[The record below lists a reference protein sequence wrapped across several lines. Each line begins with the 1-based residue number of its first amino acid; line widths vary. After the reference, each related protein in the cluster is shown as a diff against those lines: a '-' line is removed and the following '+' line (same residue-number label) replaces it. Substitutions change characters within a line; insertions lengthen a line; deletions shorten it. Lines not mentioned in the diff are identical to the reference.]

1 MIDIS
6 SLAGPLVNG
15 ILWGGLFALIG
26 MGLSLVFGVMNLI
39 NVAHGD
45 LVILGTYFAFF
56 LSTGLV
62 MRQDLPIAMD
72 PILSL
77 VIVMPVMFGLGFA
90 IQKLLLNRAFTVSA
104 EAPLIIAFG
113 ISLIIQ
119 NTALKLWSPMARSL
133 TPPYALDV
141 FLIGPLRIR
150 LVYVIA
156 FVAALIMVFLLREFL
171 RRTYLGRA
179 ISATAQNK
187 KASHLMGINT
197 SRVYSF
203 AFAIAMAVS
212 AVAGV
217 CLGLIFSF
225 TPQKGIQ
232 FLIIAFGV
240 VIIGGLGSIAGTLVG
255 GIIMGLV
262 MTFGGFFLGL
272 HWQMLLL
279 YLIVI
284 VVLAAR
290 PQGIFGR

>member
-1 MIDIS
+1 MIDMS

-45 LVILGTYFAFF
+45 LVILATYFAFF

-62 MRQDLPIAMD
+62 LRQDLPLAMD

-90 IQKLLLNRAFTVSA
+90 IQKLLLNRALTVSA

-119 NTALKLWSPMARSL
+119 NVALKLWSPMSRSL

-141 FLIGPLRIR
+141 FVIGPLRIR

-179 ISATAQNK
+179 ISATAQHK
-187 KASHLMGINT
+187 K
-197 SRVYSF
+197 
-203 AFAIAMAVS
+203 
-212 AVAGV
+212 GV
-217 CLGLIFSF
+217 CRSRHMPGSDFFIYA
-225 TPQKGIQ
+225 TKGNTIPHYRLWRGHNRRSGQ
-232 FLIIAFGV
+232 YSGD
-240 VIIGGLGSIAGTLVG
+240 IAGRHNHGAGYDFRRL
-255 GIIMGLV
+255 
-262 MTFGGFFLGL
+262 FP
-272 HWQMLLL
+272 
-279 YLIVI
+279 
-284 VVLAAR
+284 R
-290 PQGIFGR
+290 S

>member
-45 LVILGTYFAFF
+45 LVILATYFAFF

-62 MRQDLPIAMD
+62 LRQDLPVGMD

-90 IQKLLLNRAFTVSA
+90 IQKFLLNRAFTVSA

-113 ISLIIQ
+113 VGLIIQ
-119 NTALKLWSPMARSL
+119 NAALRFWTPMSRSL
-133 TPPYALDV
+133 TPPYALEA
-141 FLIGPLRIR
+141 FMIGPVRVR
-150 LVYVIA
+150 VVYVIA
-156 FVAALIMVFLLREFL
+156 FAAALIMVFLMREFL
-171 RRTYLGRA
+171 KRTYLGRA

-187 KASHLMGINT
+187 NAAHLMGINT
-197 SRVYSF
+197 SRVYAF
-203 AFAIAMAVS
+203 AFAIAMAI
-212 AVAGV
+212 AAIAGV

-225 TPQKGIQ
+225 TPESGVA

-240 VIIGGLGSIAGTLVG
+240 VIIGGLGSMVGTLLG
-255 GIIMGLV
+255 GIIMGLA
-262 MTFGGFFLGL
+262 MTLGGSLIGMR
-272 HWQMLLL
+272 WQMLIL

>member
-26 MGLSLVFGVMNLI
+26 MGMSLVFGVMNLI

-45 LVILGTYFAFF
+45 LVILATYFAFF
-56 LSTGLV
+56 LSTGLF
-62 MRQDLPIAMD
+62 MRYNLPFDMD

-77 VIVMPVMFGLGFA
+77 VIIIPVMFGLGYA
-90 IQKLLLNRAFTVSA
+90 IQKFLMSRAFKVSA

-119 NTALKLWSPMARSL
+119 NVALRFWTPMSRSL

-141 FLIGPLRIR
+141 FVIGPLRIR

-156 FVAALIMVFLLREFL
+156 FVAALIIVFLLREFL

-187 KASHLMGINT
+187 SAAHLMGVNT
-197 SRVYSF
+197 GRVYSF
-203 AFAIAMAVS
+203 AFAIAMAVA

-225 TPQKGIQ
+225 TPEKGIQ

-240 VIIGGLGSIAGTLVG
+240 VIIGGLGSMVGTLLG

-262 MTFGGFFLGL
+262 MTFGGFFLDTN
-272 HWQMLLL
+272 WQMLLV
-279 YLIVI
+279 YLVVI

-290 PQGIFGR
+290 PQGILGR

>member
-1 MIDIS
+1 MVDIS

-45 LVILGTYFAFF
+45 LVILATYFAFF
-56 LSTGLV
+56 LSTGIVL
-62 MRQDLPIAMD
+62 RHNLPLDID

-77 VIVMPVMFGLGFA
+77 VIIIPVMFGLGYA
-90 IQKLLLNRAFTVSA
+90 IQKFLLNRARTVSA

-119 NTALKLWSPMARSL
+119 NAALRLWTPMARRL

-141 FLIGPLRIR
+141 FIIGPVRIP
-150 LVYVIA
+150 LVYLIA

-187 KASHLMGINT
+187 RASHLMGVNT
-197 SRVYSF
+197 GRVYSF
-203 AFAIAMAVS
+203 AFAIAMAVA
-212 AVAGV
+212 AVAGI

-225 TPQKGIQ
+225 TPEKGIA

-240 VIIGGLGSIAGTLVG
+240 VIIGGLGSMVGTLLG

-262 MTFGGFFLGL
+262 MTFGGFLL
-272 HWQMLLL
+272 DTRWQMLLL
-279 YLIVI
+279 YLVVI

-290 PQGIFGR
+290 PQGILGR

>member
-6 SLAGPLVNG
+6 SLADPLVNG

-45 LVILGTYFAFF
+45 LVILTSYFAFL

-62 MRQDLPIAMD
+62 LTHNLPLDMD

-77 VIVMPVMFGLGFA
+77 VIIIPAMFGLGFA
-90 IQKLLLNRAFTVSA
+90 IQKFLLNRAFAVSA

-119 NTALKLWSPMARSL
+119 NTALKLWSPMSRSL
-133 TPPYALDV
+133 MPPYTLDV
-141 FLIGPLRIR
+141 FVIGPLRIR
-150 LVYVIA
+150 LVYLIA
-156 FVAALIMVFLLREFL
+156 FVAALIVVFLLREFL

-187 KASHLMGINT
+187 KASLLMGINT
-197 SRVYSF
+197 GRVYSF
-203 AFAIAMAVS
+203 AFAIAMAVA

-225 TPQKGIQ
+225 TPTSGIS
-232 FLIIAFGV
+232 FLLIAFGV
-240 VIIGGLGSIAGTLVG
+240 VIIGGLGSMVGTLLG

-262 MTFGGFFLGL
+262 MSLGGFFLNL
-272 HWQMLLL
+272 RWQMLLL
-279 YLIVI
+279 YLVVI

-290 PQGIFGR
+290 PRGIFGR

>member
-6 SLAGPLVNG
+6 TLAGPLVNG

-45 LVILGTYFAFF
+45 LVILATYFAFF
-56 LSTGLV
+56 LSTGLF
-62 MRQDLPIAMD
+62 MRYDLPFDMD

-77 VIVMPVMFGLGFA
+77 VIIIPVMFGLGYA
-90 IQKLLLNRAFTVSA
+90 IQKFLMSRAFKVSA

-119 NTALKLWSPMARSL
+119 NVALRFWTPYARTL
-133 TPPYALDV
+133 TPSYALHA
-141 FLIGPLRIR
+141 FEIGPLRIR
-150 LVYVIA
+150 VVYVIA
-156 FVAALIMVFLLREFL
+156 FVAALIIVFLIREFL

-179 ISATAQNK
+179 I
-187 KASHLMGINT
+187 
-197 SRVYSF
+197 
-203 AFAIAMAVS
+203 VS
-212 AVAGV
+212 LAGV

-225 TPQKGIQ
+225 TPEKGIQ

-240 VIIGGLGSIAGTLVG
+240 VIIGGLGSMVGTLLG

-262 MTFGGFFLGL
+262 MTFGGLIDTN
-272 HWQMLLL
+272 WQMLLV
-279 YLIVI
+279 YLVVI

>member
-26 MGLSLVFGVMNLI
+26 MGMSLVFGVMNLI

-45 LVILGTYFAFF
+45 LVILATYFAFF

-62 MRQDLPIAMD
+62 LRYSLPLDLD

-77 VIVMPVMFGLGFA
+77 VIIVPVMFGLGFA
-90 IQKLLLNRAFTVSA
+90 IQKFLLNRALTVSA

-119 NTALKLWSPMARSL
+119 NIALKLWSPMSRSL
-133 TPPYALDV
+133 MPPYALDV
-141 FLIGPLRIR
+141 FVIGPLRIR
-150 LVYVIA
+150 LVYLIA

-197 SRVYSF
+197 GRVYSF
-203 AFAIAMAVS
+203 AYAIAMAVA

-225 TPQKGIQ
+225 TPDKGIQ

-240 VIIGGLGSIAGTLVG
+240 VIIGGLGSMVGTLLG

-262 MTFGGFFLGL
+262 MTFGGFFLNL
-272 HWQMLLL
+272 HWQMLLV
-279 YLIVI
+279 YLVVI
-284 VVLAAR
+284 VVLAVR

>member
-1 MIDIS
+1 II
-6 SLAGPLVNG
+6 
-15 ILWGGLFALIG
+15 
-26 MGLSLVFGVMNLI
+26 
-39 NVAHGD
+39 
-45 LVILGTYFAFF
+45 
-56 LSTGLV
+56 
-62 MRQDLPIAMD
+62 
-72 PILSL
+72 
-77 VIVMPVMFGLGFA
+77 PVMFGLGYA
-90 IQKLLLNRAFTVSA
+90 IQKFLLNRARTVSA

-119 NTALKLWSPMARSL
+119 NVALRFWTPMSRSL

-141 FLIGPLRIR
+141 FVIGPLRIR
-150 LVYVIA
+150 LVYLIA

-187 KASHLMGINT
+187 SAAHLMGVNT
-197 SRVYSF
+197 GRVYSF

-240 VIIGGLGSIAGTLVG
+240 VIIGGLGSMVGTLLG

-262 MTFGGFFLGL
+262 MTFGGLIDTN
-272 HWQMLLL
+272 WQMLLV
-279 YLIVI
+279 YLVVI

-290 PQGIFGR
+290 PQGILGR

>member
-1 MIDIS
+1 MISIS
-6 SLAGPLVNG
+6 SLADPLVNG

-26 MGLSLVFGVMNLI
+26 MGLSLVFGVMKLI

-45 LVILGTYFAFF
+45 LVILATYFAYF
-56 LSTGLV
+56 LSTGVVLTHK
-62 MRQDLPIAMD
+62 LPLDMD

-77 VIVMPVMFGLGFA
+77 VIIIPVMFGLGFA
-90 IQKLLLNRAFTVSA
+90 IQKFLLNRAFTVSA

-113 ISLIIQ
+113 ISLIIG
-119 NTALKLWSPMARSL
+119 NAALNLWSPMSRSL

-141 FLIGPLRIR
+141 FVIGSLRIR

-156 FVAALIMVFLLREFL
+156 FVAALIVVFLLREFL
-171 RRTYLGRA
+171 RRTYLGKA

-197 SRVYSF
+197 ERVYSF
-203 AFAIAMAVS
+203 AFAIAMAVA
-212 AVAGV
+212 AVAGI
-217 CLGLIFSF
+217 CLGLIFAF
-225 TPQKGIQ
+225 TPQSGVA
-232 FLIIAFGV
+232 FLLIAFGV
-240 VIIGGLGSIAGTLVG
+240 VIIGGLGSMVGTLLG

-262 MTFGGFFLGL
+262 MSLGGFFLNL

-279 YLIVI
+279 YLVVI

>member
-1 MIDIS
+1 MIGIS

-45 LVILGTYFAFF
+45 LVILATYLAFF
-56 LSTGLV
+56 LSTGLF
-62 MRQDLPIAMD
+62 MRYDLPFYMD

-77 VIVMPVMFGLGFA
+77 VIIIPVMFGLGYA
-90 IQKLLLNRAFTVSA
+90 IQKFLMSRAFKVSA

-119 NTALKLWSPMARSL
+119 NVALRFWTPYARTL
-133 TPPYALDV
+133 TPPYALHA
-141 FLIGPLRIR
+141 FEIGPLRIR
-150 LVYVIA
+150 VVYVIA
-156 FVAALIMVFLLREFL
+156 FVAALIVVFLIREFL

-187 KASHLMGINT
+187 RAAHLMGVNT

-203 AFAIAMAVS
+203 AFAIAMAVA

-225 TPQKGIQ
+225 TPESGIA

-240 VIIGGLGSIAGTLVG
+240 VIIGGLGSMVGTLLG

-262 MTFGGFFLGL
+262 MTFGGFFLDTR
-272 HWQMLLL
+272 WQMLLV
-279 YLIVI
+279 YLVVI

>member
-6 SLAGPLVNG
+6 TLAGPLVNG

-26 MGLSLVFGVMNLI
+26 MGLSLVFGVMKLI

-45 LVILGTYFAFF
+45 LVILATYLAFF
-56 LSTGLV
+56 LSTGLF
-62 MRQDLPIAMD
+62 MRYNLPFGMD

-77 VIVMPVMFGLGFA
+77 VIIIPVMFGLGYA
-90 IQKLLLNRAFTVSA
+90 IQKFLMSRAFKVSA

-119 NTALKLWSPMARSL
+119 NAALRFWTPMSRSL
-133 TPPYALDV
+133 TPPYALDA
-141 FLIGPLRIR
+141 FIIGPLRIR
-150 LVYVIA
+150 VVYVIA
-156 FVAALIMVFLLREFL
+156 FVAALIIVFLIREFL

-187 KASHLMGINT
+187 SAAHLMGVNT
-197 SRVYSF
+197 GRVYSF
-203 AFAIAMAVS
+203 AFAIAMAVA

-225 TPQKGIQ
+225 TPEKGIQ

-240 VIIGGLGSIAGTLVG
+240 VIIGGLGSMVGTLLG

-262 MTFGGFFLGL
+262 MTFGGLIDTN
-272 HWQMLLL
+272 WQMLLV
-279 YLIVI
+279 YLVVI

-290 PQGIFGR
+290 PQGILGR

>member
-1 MIDIS
+1 MVDIS
-6 SLAGPLVNG
+6 SLADPLVNG

-56 LSTGLV
+56 LSTGTVL
-62 MRQDLPIAMD
+62 RQDLPFDMD

-77 VIVMPVMFGLGFA
+77 VIIIPVMFGLGYA
-90 IQKLLLNRAFTVSA
+90 IQKFLLNRAFTVSA

-119 NTALKLWSPMARSL
+119 NAALRFWTPMSRSL
-133 TPPYALDV
+133 TPPYALDAFV
-141 FLIGPLRIR
+141 IGPLRIR
-150 LVYVIA
+150 LVYLIA

-187 KASHLMGINT
+187 RASHLMGVNT
-197 SRVYSF
+197 GRVYSF
-203 AFAIAMAVS
+203 AFAIAMAVA

-225 TPQKGIQ
+225 TPEKGIQ

-240 VIIGGLGSIAGTLVG
+240 VIIGGLGSMVGTLLG

-262 MTFGGFFLGL
+262 MTFGGFFLDTR
-272 HWQMLLL
+272 WQMLLL
-279 YLIVI
+279 YLVVI